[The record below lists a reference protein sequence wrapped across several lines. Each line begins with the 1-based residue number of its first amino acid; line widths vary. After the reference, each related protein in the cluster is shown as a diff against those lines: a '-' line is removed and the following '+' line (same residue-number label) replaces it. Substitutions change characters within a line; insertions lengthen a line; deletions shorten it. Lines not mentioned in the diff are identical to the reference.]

1 MKTLGF
7 TKVVLLP
14 LMISGTIMGSSIAS
28 PIPPLRNPT
37 SEESTSIRRGN
48 PEEEREESQASQT
61 GNDITEAL
69 TNLNKILEEWEKR
82 MKVIYNTLRPVLQQ
96 LEHFNN
102 PTITANDAF
111 KAVTRYWDR
120 ISHPEQ
126 IIQSLPQGLP

>member
-7 TKVVLLP
+7 TKVLLLP

-48 PEEEREESQASQT
+48 PEEENEESQVNQT

-69 TNLNKILEEWEKR
+69 TILNEILEKLEK
-82 MKVIYNTLRPVLQQ
+82 TLSEEKSSPSTQP
-96 LEHFNN
+96 LE
-102 PTITANDAF
+102 
-111 KAVTRYWDR
+111 K
-120 ISHPEQ
+120 
-126 IIQSLPQGLP
+126 